1 MCLII
6 KTKDPK
12 DNIDNYIKIAKE
24 DIIVYKRLSYKSYD
38 NNIYRTPHKCYPIN
52 KDGDILT
59 VNKFGTKRTYLKE
72 IEVHQGIHSYTNLKR
87 AKISSFYP
95 EEVIV
100 KCIIPEGTP
109 YIESNDMFG
118 KRNEIVSLI
127 LIIPPIDGKSLC
139 KK

>member
-12 DNIDNYIKIAKE
+12 DSIDNYIKIAKK
-24 DIIVYKRLSYKSYD
+24 DITVYKRLAYKSYN
-38 NNIYRTPHKCYPIN
+38 NNIYMTPHRCYPIN
-52 KDGDILT
+52 KNGDILT
-59 VNKFGTKRTYLKE
+59 VNKFGTKRTHLRE

-87 AKISSFYP
+87 AKSLLFHSD
-95 EEVIV
+95 EVIV

-109 YIESNDMFG
+109 YIESNEMFG